1 METIYEDREELSGSS
16 VWARL
21 MSFFRPLKAAT
32 LPVSGCISIVLV
44 VLSTVLFTY
53 AVLDENILD
62 AFFNIAFQSES
73 IASAYAQILRDLKYA
88 FVIIGGLLSDC
99 VYGRIPLLSSSFL
112 VYTVTLSLSLLITA
126 FFYPSCYLL
135 FALMSFSSPSIPS
148 SILSSFAFGLVFVS
162 ALTLLLNYASLKPT
176 PKPLQ
181 LLFITMQFLS
191 SLVTRSMIVAASLS
205 SFLVRAVMHAFPFLF
220 AFRLLSLSAILLLLG
235 ISRLLFSSR
244 HHFINIPLQGNP
256 VKDYSKAARILSREY
271 HFSLLSKDKDGR
283 SSDVL
288 CRASNDFYN
297 RSISHDSVDATDGS
311 PTILR
316 SSSLDCYYLAQE
328 VYVPSTASLPSAISG
343 ASDVNALMFSNCDEP
358 PSAQTGTCIRVLRPL
373 PANTLTQKFIQSRKE
388 EESLREMATLFRN
401 GIRTN
406 LTGQIYRVSQAL
418 LCAGMQVVVWAIFEY
433 SQSVLLSQL
442 DVIEAITEPSPLRFA
457 LTDCAAPLARLLLA
471 LLFFFGI
478 QHTRRHH
485 ADRCTPLQLLGAGYA
500 LLVVQLLLAA
510 FANHAL
516 LLAQSS
522 RLSLGLLLLPS
533 LFLAAAETLIFVGSL
548 LFFYQESPR
557 RSQAILLSLP
567 FAARYCGSLV
577 FYATLPIL
585 NAICNIGSQTGSIL
599 RYEIGLV
606 VQCVFTIVLLALH
619 TLFALRYDY
628 VTEAELDQEC
638 ESLKAERILHPYLMK
653 VDPAKKNRSKSCESS
668 RSSSTAS
675 RSPRSISDEIVLM
688 NKL

>member
-1 METIYEDREELSGSS
+1 M
-16 VWARL
+16 
-21 MSFFRPLKAAT
+21 
-32 LPVSGCISIVLV
+32 
-44 VLSTVLFTY
+44 
-53 AVLDENILD
+53 
-62 AFFNIAFQSES
+62 
-73 IASAYAQILRDLKYA
+73 
-88 FVIIGGLLSDC
+88 
-99 VYGRIPLLSSSFL
+99 YGRIPLLSSSFL
-112 VYTVTLSLSLLITA
+112 VYTVTLSLSLLIIA

-135 FALMSFSSPSIPS
+135 FALMCFSSLSIPS
-148 SILSSFAFGLVFVS
+148 SILSSFAFGLVFAS
-162 ALTLLLNYASLKPT
+162 ALTLLLNYASLKPA
-176 PKPLQ
+176 PKPLRL
-181 LLFITMQFLS
+181 LLFITRQSLS
-191 SLVTRSMIVAASLS
+191 SLITPSMIVAASLS

-220 AFRLLSLSAILLLLG
+220 ALRLLSLFSILLLLG
-235 ISRLLFSSR
+235 IVSPLLVLTSSPVFSS
-244 HHFINIPLQGNP
+244 PP
-256 VKDYSKAARILSREY
+256 DTTSSTSPSKAIPSRTTPKPLASSPASTTSLSSARTRTAAAPTSSAAPPTTSTTAASRTTP
-271 HFSLLSKDKDGR
+271 STPPTAR
-283 SSDVL
+283 PPSSAPPHVP
-288 CRASNDFYN
+288 SPH
-297 RSISHDSVDATDGS
+297 SSHLV
-311 PTILR
+311 
-316 SSSLDCYYLAQE
+316 DCYYLAQE
-328 VYVPSTASLPSAISG
+328 VYVPSTSSLPSAISG

-373 PANTLTQKFIQSRKE
+373 PANALTQKFIQSRKE
-388 EESLREMATLFRN
+388 EESLREMAALFRN

-406 LTGQIYRVSQAL
+406 LTGRGLTCPVSPLEIYRVSQAL

-442 DVIEAITEPSPLRFA
+442 DVLEAITEPSPLRFA

-485 ADRCTPLQLLGAGYA
+485 ADRCTPLQLLGGGYA

-606 VQCVFTIVLLALH
+606 VQCVLTIVLLALH

-653 VDPAKKNRSKSCESS
+653 VDPAKK
-668 RSSSTAS
+668 
-675 RSPRSISDEIVLM
+675 
-688 NKL
+688 

>member
-1 METIYEDREELSGSS
+1 M
-16 VWARL
+16 
-21 MSFFRPLKAAT
+21 
-32 LPVSGCISIVLV
+32 
-44 VLSTVLFTY
+44 
-53 AVLDENILD
+53 
-62 AFFNIAFQSES
+62 
-73 IASAYAQILRDLKYA
+73 
-88 FVIIGGLLSDC
+88 
-99 VYGRIPLLSSSFL
+99 YGRIPLLSSSFL

-162 ALTLLLNYASLKPT
+162 ALTLLLNYASLKPA

-181 LLFITMQFLS
+181 LLLFITMQFLS

-235 ISRLLFSSR
+235 IVSLLLVLTRSPVSSSPPD
-244 HHFINIPLQGNP
+244 ITSSTSP
-256 VKDYSKAARILSREY
+256 SKAIPSRTTPKPLASSPASTTSLSSARTRTAAAPTSSAAPPTTSTTTASRTTP
-271 HFSLLSKDKDGR
+271 STPPTAR
-283 SSDVL
+283 PPSSAPPRVPSP
-288 CRASNDFYN
+288 RP
-297 RSISHDSVDATDGS
+297 SHLV
-311 PTILR
+311 
-316 SSSLDCYYLAQE
+316 DCYYLAQE

-406 LTGQIYRVSQAL
+406 LTGRGLTRRASPLEIYRVSQAL

-485 ADRCTPLQLLGAGYA
+485 ADRCTSLQLLGAGYA
-500 LLVVQLLLAA
+500 LLIVQLLLAA

-653 VDPAKKNRSKSCESS
+653 VDPAKKSPLRTRVSCRNRSKSCESS